1 MLVNLV
7 YFFVFLM
14 SCLLGAIVG
23 LGGGVII
30 RPILDAIGYHNVL
43 NIAFLSSTAILV
55 MAVVSTARKIKDGT
69 KIDFK
74 TAALIS
80 IGALAGGALGNL
92 LLEEL
97 VRTFDAESDVQM
109 LQTVSNVIIL
119 ILAIYFTSSDRFR
132 YKLKTKAF
140 YPALGAVL
148 GTAAIFLGI
157 AGGPVNVPVFMV
169 LFSMPAKQAT
179 AYSIVV
185 IFFSHF
191 FRIIT
196 MGFTVGLGYFDLHF
210 LLFTIPAAAIG
221 GVIGAMLS
229 GMFSDN
235 AVKKAFNVTM
245 ATLILLNIYNAVT
258 FMM

>member
-1 MLVNLV
+1 MFVNLV
-7 YFFVFLM
+7 YFFVFMM

-30 RPILDAIGYHNVL
+30 RPILDAIGYHDVL

-55 MAVVSTARKIKDGT
+55 MALVSTARKIKDGT
-69 KIDFK
+69 KIDIQ

-80 IGALAGGALGNL
+80 IGALAGGALGHL
-92 LLEEL
+92 LFEEL
-97 VRTFDAESDVQM
+97 IRTFDAESDVQV

-119 ILAIYFTSSDRFR
+119 VLAIYFTSSERFR
-132 YKLKTKAF
+132 YKLQNKAL

-148 GTAAIFLGI
+148 GVVAIFLGI

-169 LFSMPAKQAT
+169 LFSMPTKQAT

-196 MGFTVGLGYFDLHF
+196 MGFTVGFEYFDLHF

-221 GVIGAMLS
+221 GMVGAKLS
-229 GMFSDN
+229 GIFSDGT
-235 AVKKAFNVTM
+235 VKKAFNATM
-245 ATLILLNIYNAVT
+245 ACLILLNIYNAIT